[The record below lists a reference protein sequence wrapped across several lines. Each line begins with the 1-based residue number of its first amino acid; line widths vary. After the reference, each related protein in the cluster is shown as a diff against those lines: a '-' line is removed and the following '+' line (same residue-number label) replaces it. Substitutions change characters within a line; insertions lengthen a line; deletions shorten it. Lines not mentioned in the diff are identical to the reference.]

1 MHRPSHLGP
10 SSLLPETEVSQRSVL
25 EKQVSRKGSRIGARG
40 RVSTIV
46 NQKQVSQGPSQSGL
60 GQDDRVRASGVGRR
74 GKDRLRLGQGV
85 RKKEKEKTKE
95 KKYQVN
101 CQSVGLL
108 KLGLKPSFVINL
120 IVRMA

>member
-85 RKKEKEKTKE
+85 RKKGKTKE

>member
-1 MHRPSHLGP
+1 M
-10 SSLLPETEVSQRSVL
+10 
-25 EKQVSRKGSRIGARG
+25 
-40 RVSTIV
+40 STIV
-46 NQKQVSQGPSQSGL
+46 NQKQVSQGPGQSGL
-60 GQDDRVRASGVGRR
+60 GQDDRVRAGGVGRR

-108 KLGLKPSFVINL
+108 KLGLKPSFVIKL

>member
-25 EKQVSRKGSRIGARG
+25 EKQVFRKGSRIGAGG

-60 GQDDRVRASGVGRR
+60 GQDDRVRAGGVGRR
-74 GKDRLRLGQGV
+74 GEDRLRLGQGV

-95 KKYQVN
+95 KNTRLTVSLWGYLN
-101 CQSVGLL
+101 
-108 KLGLKPSFVINL
+108 
-120 IVRMA
+120 

>member
-10 SSLLPETEVSQRSVL
+10 SSMLPETEVSQRSDL
-25 EKQVSRKGSRIGARG
+25 EKQVFRKGSRIGAGG

-95 KKYQVN
+95 KNTRLTVSLWGYLN
-101 CQSVGLL
+101 
-108 KLGLKPSFVINL
+108 
-120 IVRMA
+120 